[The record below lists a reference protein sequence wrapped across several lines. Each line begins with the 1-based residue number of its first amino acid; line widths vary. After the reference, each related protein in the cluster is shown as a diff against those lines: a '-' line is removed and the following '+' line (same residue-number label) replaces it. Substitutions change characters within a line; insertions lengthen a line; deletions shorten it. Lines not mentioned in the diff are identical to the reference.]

1 MKFSLL
7 LAELK
12 VFTRAISALGKLGG
26 EIYFECG
33 PHEFSL
39 RCVNSS
45 RSAFGVVHFS
55 ECFFENATKLADA
68 AVRFK
73 LNTKTCCKVFRQ
85 TVAWDKVLQRC
96 KIRLE
101 DGQNRLIVQFF
112 QRHGI
117 VKTYNLPIIECES
130 LEAVYSI
137 SNATCQ
143 IVMSSK
149 VASEIMQNFRPSQTE
164 VTMDLQEGEC
174 VFRNYVPDSD
184 FTAVITHI
192 PVASTEFEAYR
203 LGEECD
209 VTFCQKDF
217 RAALMFG
224 ESMNALFVINCS
236 RPGKPL
242 ILTFTD
248 EKHYKAHFVLATL
261 PLPYFPTRIPLNSI
275 NTSSQSRSRSNVD
288 MSVASP
294 LADTRQEVSNP
305 PLNTTLMVAP
315 TQVLHSSIHE
325 TSRAKLTA
333 STPLAVH
340 CQETEPPIKKARSV
354 LFSYIGGGNA
364 DDSFF
369 CNPPP
374 AQEPENLC
382 ENSPEDDSKGDHDDV
397 ISGDSNNA
405 VTCSRLIARCAD
417 VRVAATAGW
426 RSADGPCEPTPGHS
440 SPTLLVADSDEET

>member
-7 LAELK
+7 LAEVK
-12 VFTRAISALGKLGG
+12 VFTRAISALGKLGD

-45 RSAFGVVHFS
+45 RSAFAVIHFS
-55 ECFFENATKLADA
+55 ECFFENASKLADA
-68 AVRFK
+68 VVRFK
-73 LNTKTCCKVFRQ
+73 LNAKTCCKVFRQ
-85 TVAWDKVLQRC
+85 TVAWDKALQRC
-96 KIRLE
+96 KMRLE
-101 DGQNRLIVQFF
+101 TGHNRLIVQFF

-117 VKTYNLPIIECES
+117 VKTYDLPIIECES

-137 SNATCQ
+137 SNTTCQ

-164 VTMDLQEGEC
+164 VTMDLQE
-174 VFRNYVPDSD
+174 D
-184 FTAVITHI
+184 FAAVITHI

-209 VTFCQKDF
+209 LTFCQKDF

-224 ESMNALFVINCS
+224 NSMNALFVINCS

-242 ILTFTD
+242 VLTFTD

-275 NTSSQSRSRSNVD
+275 NALSQSRSRSNVD
-288 MSVASP
+288 VSVASP
-294 LADTRQEVSNP
+294 FDDTHQEIANP
-305 PLNTTLMVAP
+305 PLNTTLMTAS
-315 TQVLHSSIHE
+315 TQVLHSSNHE
-325 TSRAKLTA
+325 TSTAQLTA

-340 CQETEPPIKKARSV
+340 CQNETEPPIKKARSV
-354 LFSYIGGGNA
+354 LFSYLGGGNA

-369 CNPPP
+369 LNPPP
-374 AQEPENLC
+374 AQEPESLC
-382 ENSPEDDSKGDHDDV
+382 EDSLEDDSAGDR
-397 ISGDSNNA
+397 GDGSSDA
-405 VTCSRLIARCAD
+405 ATCGRLTTRRAD

-426 RSADGPCEPTPGHS
+426 RSADGLCAPPPGHS